1 MTANARGRK
10 NVLLILTEDHGAQ
23 MGMLGT
29 KGLKTPHMDS
39 IAAQGVSF
47 TSHYVT
53 YPVCSPSKAAMYTG
67 LYPHANGCRCLC
79 SNHPPGASPTP
90 EQMNHPAY
98 TRPQV
103 HEEIPTLIELLQDA
117 GYYTGVSMKLHVV
130 PVDKFPYDEFV
141 VGSKITLG
149 EHGGNADRENTAEFI
164 RHAQDRDSPWFL
176 CYTISQPHR
185 PFRNS
190 DVDPI
195 TVDPAEVE
203 IPPFLP
209 DTPVVRKDWAE
220 YLDCIECADVFVG
233 EALAALEETGCRE
246 DTLVIFVADH
256 GPAYQR
262 AKMTLY
268 DFGLRVPLAI
278 MGPGIPEGRVIDD
291 LVSQIDLMPTILE
304 WAGIERPELQ
314 HGLSL
319 WPLLRGDVNAQGHQY
334 VFGEIH
340 HDYIYFP
347 PNVDVA
353 SASAMLEGGPQDP
366 GMQERSVF
374 DGRYHLIYRENLDQP
389 RDVNSDITDWDIW
402 LNRAWDETVARK
414 EEFPLHYE
422 MIRQQDPMRL
432 GGRLPGLEFYD
443 LEVDPHEMTNLADS
457 PEHAGAVERLRESL
471 RRWAL
476 ETGDT
481 YIALG
486 SADDG

>member
-1 MTANARGRK
+1 MARESKRGRP
-10 NVLLILTEDHGAQ
+10 NILLVLVEDQGAQ
-23 MGMLGT
+23 MGALST
-29 KGLKTPHMDS
+29 RGLTTPHMDA
-39 IAAQGVSF
+39 IAGGGVLF
-47 TSHYVT
+47 KSHFVT

-79 SNHPPGASPTP
+79 SNHPPGSTPTP
-90 EQMNHPAY
+90 AELNHPAY

-103 HEEIPTLIELLQDA
+103 HEEIPTLIELLRDA
-117 GYYTGVSMKLHVV
+117 GYYTGVSTKLHVV
-130 PVDKFPYDEFV
+130 PIHKFPYDEFV

-149 EHGGNADRENTAEFI
+149 QHGGNADRDRTTQFI
-164 RHAQDRDSPWFL
+164 RQAQDRDSPWFL
-176 CYTISQPHR
+176 CFTISQPHR

-190 DVDPI
+190 DVEPI
-195 TVDPAEVE
+195 AVDPAEVE

-233 EALAALEETGCRE
+233 ETLAALEETGCRE
-246 DTLVIFVADH
+246 DTLVIFVPDH

-278 MGPGIPEGRVIDD
+278 MGPGIGPGQVVDD
-291 LVSQIDLMPTILE
+291 LVSQLDLMPTILE
-304 WAGIERPELQ
+304 WAGIEQPVMQ
-314 HGLSL
+314 HGQSL
-319 WPLLRGDVNAQGHQY
+319 WPLLRGETGARGHDH
-334 VFGEIH
+334 VFAEIH

-347 PNVDVA
+347 PNVDVG

-389 RDVNSDITDWDIW
+389 RDVNSDITEWVTW
-402 LNRAWDETVARK
+402 LNRAWDETVLQQDR
-414 EEFPLHYE
+414 FPRQYQ
-422 MIRQQDPMRL
+422 MICQQDPMRL
-432 GGRLPGLEFYD
+432 GGKPPRLEFYD
-443 LEVDPHEMTNLADS
+443 LATDPHEMADLAHS
-457 PEHAGAVERLRESL
+457 AEHAAELERLRGVL
-471 RRWAL
+471 HAWAE

-481 YIALG
+481 FITFG
-486 SADDG
+486 K

>member
-1 MTANARGRK
+1 MARESKGDRP
-10 NVLLILTEDHGAQ
+10 NILLILVEDQGAQ
-23 MGMLGT
+23 MGALGT
-29 KGLKTPHMDS
+29 VGVKTPHMDA
-39 IAAQGVSF
+39 IAGAGALF
-47 TSHYVT
+47 RSHFVT

-79 SNHPPGASPTP
+79 SNHPPGSTPTP
-90 EQMNHPAY
+90 AELNHPAY

-103 HEEIPTLIELLQDA
+103 HEEIPTLIELLHNA
-117 GYYTGVSMKLHVV
+117 GYYTGVSTKLHVV
-130 PVDKFPYDEFV
+130 PVHKFPYDEFV

-149 EHGGNADRENTAEFI
+149 RHGGNADRDRTTQFI
-164 RHAQDRDSPWFL
+164 RQAQDRDAPWFL
-176 CYTISQPHR
+176 CFTISQPHR

-190 DVDPI
+190 DVEPI
-195 TVDPAEVE
+195 GVDPADVE

-233 EALAALEETGCRE
+233 EALAALEETDCKE

-278 MGPGIPEGRVIDD
+278 MGPGIGAGQVVDD
-291 LVSQIDLMPTILE
+291 LVSQLDLMPTILE
-304 WAGIERPELQ
+304 WAGIEQPALQ
-314 HGLSL
+314 HGQSL
-319 WPLLRGDVNAQGHQY
+319 WPLLRAEPGARGHDH
-334 VFGEIH
+334 VFAEIH
-340 HDYIYFP
+340 QDYIYFP

-353 SASAMLEGGPQDP
+353 SASAMHEGGPQHP

-389 RDVNSDITDWDIW
+389 RDVNSDITDWDTW
-402 LNRAWDETVARK
+402 LNRAWDETVAQKDR
-414 EEFPLHYE
+414 FPWQYE

-432 GGRLPGLEFYD
+432 GGTPPQFELYD
-443 LEVDPHEMTNLADS
+443 LEADPHEMTDLAQS
-457 PEHAGAVERLRESL
+457 AGHTAEFERMRGALGA
-471 RRWAL
+471 WAE

-481 YIALG
+481 FISLG
-486 SADDG
+486 R